1 MSELRDSFSQ
11 FLNDAGRIPLLTHEE
26 EITLAREVQRW
37 LEIRDLDPGDD
48 PALRR
53 KQKRG
58 RKAYERFFTA
68 NIRMVISIARRYT
81 AIARELTIDDLT
93 MEGMVGLSR
102 AIELFDPTRGYK
114 FSTYAFNWIRQSIS
128 RSVSHFDR
136 SIRLPVNGIERL
148 SKLGKWLPVF
158 KAEQGRSPTLK
169 EMAEYAECTVPT
181 LEAYMQHTQRVISLD
196 LPTGSDRPG
205 DGPDS
210 FLADLIPD
218 GAMDSTEEL
227 QGAELRAEIDLL
239 LAELP
244 PHQTSLIRDH
254 FGFDKPEMS
263 MVQIAADWGC
273 NRNSIWE
280 RKVKAFGHLEKT
292 MLPLWRA
299 MQD

>member
-1 MSELRDSFSQ
+1 MAELRDSFSQ

-26 EITLAREVQRW
+26 EITLAREVQKW
-37 LEIRDLDPGDD
+37 MEIRHLDPGDD
-48 PALRR
+48 AKLRR
-53 KQKRG
+53 AQKRG
-58 RKAYERFFTA
+58 RKAYERFFSA

-81 AIARELTIDDLT
+81 TIARELTIDDLT
-93 MEGMVGLSR
+93 MEGMIGLSR

-158 KAEQGRSPTLK
+158 KAEQGRSPTLE
-169 EMAEYAECTVPT
+169 EMAEYAQCTVPT

-218 GAMDSTEEL
+218 GGTGSVEEL
-227 QGAELRAEIDLL
+227 AGAELRAEIDLL
-239 LAELP
+239 LSELRP
-244 PHQTSLIRDH
+244 AQESLIRDH

-280 RKVKAFGHLEKT
+280 RKVKAFKSLEKT
-292 MLPLWRA
+292 MLPLWRE
-299 MQD
+299 MQG

>member
-1 MSELRDSFSQ
+1 MAELRDSFSQ

-26 EITLAREVQRW
+26 EITLAREVQIW

-48 PALRR
+48 PVLRR
-53 KQKRG
+53 RQKRG

-81 AIARELTIDDLT
+81 TIARELTIDDLT
-93 MEGMVGLSR
+93 MEGMIGLSR

-158 KAEQGRSPTLK
+158 KAENGRAPTLK
-169 EMAEYAECTVPT
+169 EMAEFAECTVPT

-218 GAMDSTEEL
+218 GAADSVEEL

-239 LAELP
+239 LSELRP
-244 PHQTSLIRDH
+244 AQQSLIRDH

-280 RKVKAFGHLEKT
+280 RKVKAFKTLEKT

-299 MQD
+299 MQE